1 MKLGAKLKGFSDA
14 DLVEGGPDAER
25 RARDDLRREQ
35 RVRIAMQS
43 GKPELA
49 RSDLVPAHLGLLEH
63 EPTGDFYSPS
73 SAEQTG
79 EQYDSFEAFIVERS
93 GDVTF
98 LERPA
103 SGAKSRAELIEKQAR
118 KGTRAKA

>member
-14 DLVEGGPDAER
+14 ELVEGGPDAER
-25 RARDDLRREQ
+25 RARDELRREQ

-63 EPTGDFYSPS
+63 KPTGDFYSPS
-73 SAEQTG
+73 LAEQTG
-79 EQYDSFEAFIVERS
+79 EQYDSFEAFLIERS

-103 SGAKSRAELIEKQAR
+103 SGAKSRQELEERRSR
-118 KGTRAKA
+118 KAS